1 MFTNFTGHVDFT
13 ILGFSVLMSSPVVS
27 FTIVLN
33 IYVFNVVE
41 NSLIILTSVTDL
53 NLHKPMYFFLGNL
66 SLVDMSFTSVTLPKT
81 MQLLLS
87 QKKTICFVCCIA
99 QMYFF
104 LAVGVTESFLLALMS
119 YDRYLAICNPLR
131 YQLIM
136 TQRICAFMVL
146 GCWFGGFSSVLLPV
160 ILISKLPFCQSHDIN
175 HFFCDV
181 SPIIQLACSDIRQ
194 LETFIFFTAIIVI
207 LGSFS
212 VIVIS
217 YLWILLTIL
226 EIKTSTGKKKAFSTC
241 SSHLTAI
248 SIYFGTII
256 FMYIRPK
263 SKSNLN
269 MDKQAAV
276 FYSVVTPTLNPLI
289 YTLRN
294 NEFKM
299 SLKRLVRRSFFSS

>member
-1 MFTNFTGHVDFT
+1 
-13 ILGFSVLMSSPVVS
+13 
-27 FTIVLN
+27 
-33 IYVFNVVE
+33 
-41 NSLIILTSVTDL
+41 
-53 NLHKPMYFFLGNL
+53 
-66 SLVDMSFTSVTLPKT
+66 MSFTSVTLPKT
-81 MQLLLS
+81 MQLILS
-87 QKKTICFVCCIA
+87 QRKNICFVCCFA

-104 LAVGVTESFLLALMS
+104 LAVGVAESFLLALMS
-119 YDRYLAICNPLR
+119 YDRSLAICNPLR
-131 YQLIM
+131 YHSIM
-136 TQRICAFMVL
+136 TRGLCTILVL
-146 GCWFGGFSSVLLPV
+146 GCWFGVFSSVLLPV

-194 LETFIFFTAIIVI
+194 LEKVIFFTAIIVI

-217 YLWILLTIL
+217 YLWILVTIL
-226 EIKTSTGKKKAFSTC
+226 EITTSTGKKKTFSTC

-263 SKSNLN
+263 SKSNLD
-269 MDKQAAV
+269 MDKQTAV
-276 FYSVVTPTLNPLI
+276 FYSVVTPTLNPFI

-294 NEFKM
+294 NEFKI
-299 SLKRLVRRSFFSS
+299 SLKKLFKRKKISFKFF

>member
-1 MFTNFTGHVDFT
+1 MDFT
-13 ILGFSVLMSSPVVS
+13 ILGFSVLMSFPILT
-27 FTIVLN
+27 FIIVLI
-33 IYVFNVVE
+33 IYVFNVVG
-41 NSLIILTSVTDL
+41 NTLIIMTSVTDH
-53 NLHKPMYFFLGNL
+53 NLHKPMYILLGNL
-66 SLVDMSFTSVTLPKT
+66 SLVDMFLTSVTLPKT

-87 QKKTICFVCCIA
+87 LKKTICFICCIA

-104 LAVGVTESFLLALMS
+104 LAVGGAESFLLALMS
-119 YDRYLAICNPLR
+119 YDRYLAVCNPLR
-131 YQLIM
+131 YQVIM
-136 TQRICAFMVL
+136 THKFCTVMVL

-160 ILISKLPFCQSHDIN
+160 ILISQLPFCQSHDIN
-175 HFFCDV
+175 HFICDV
-181 SPIIQLACSDIRQ
+181 PPIIQLACSDIQQ
-194 LETFIFFTAIIVI
+194 LEKLIFFTAIIVI

-217 YLWILLTIL
+217 YFLILMTIL
-226 EIKTSTGKKKAFSTC
+226 KIPTSTGKKKTFSTC

-263 SKSNLN
+263 SKSNLD
-269 MDKQAAV
+269 MDKQTAV

-294 NEFKM
+294 NEFKS
-299 SLKRLVRRSFFSS
+299 SLQRLVRRRLAPF